1 MKIQT
6 DGISLYVEVDE
17 TLLNKGLIPALFL
30 HGFTGSSQ
38 EWKFILKRIG
48 DGFIP
53 FAVDI
58 IGHGKSDSPDNEQL
72 YTAESIS
79 KQIDTIITKL
89 GFTKVIICG
98 YSMGGR
104 AALSYCSN
112 YPDKVMGLI
121 LESTTPG
128 IEEEPLRKK
137 RIENDGLLIER
148 IKRDGVEQFCRYWLN
163 LPLFESLKSLPQ
175 EEFNNL
181 LDLKSGNNPV
191 GLSNS
196 LKGFGTGTMPALWKG
211 LWTVN
216 FPVLLI
222 TGEYD
227 DKFTGINEKV
237 KLLIG
242 NSIHKI
248 IKDCGHNTHLEK
260 PEEFINLVNKYLS
273 DNYSGKMK

>member
-1 MKIQT
+1 MEIQT
-6 DGISLYVEVDE
+6 DGISLYIEVDE
-17 TLLNKGLIPALFL
+17 TLLNKELIPILFL

-48 DGFIP
+48 NAFIP
-53 FAVDI
+53 FAVDL
-58 IGHGKSDSPDNEQL
+58 IGHGRSDSPDNESL
-72 YTAESIS
+72 YNAESIS
-79 KQIDTIITKL
+79 RQLDAVITKL
-89 GFTKVIICG
+89 GFSKVIICG

-104 AALSYCSN
+104 GALSYYSN
-112 YPDKVMGLI
+112 YSDKVMGLI
-121 LESTTPG
+121 LESATPG
-128 IEEEPLRKK
+128 IEEEALRKK
-137 RIENDGLLIER
+137 RIENDDLLTQR
-148 IKRDGVEQFCRYWLN
+148 IKKDGVKQFCRYWLN

-175 EEFNNL
+175 EELNNL

-196 LKGFGTGTMPALWKG
+196 LKGFGTGTMPALWNKLG
-211 LWTVN
+211 TVN

-227 DKFTGINEKV
+227 DKFTGINENV
-237 KLLIG
+237 KLMIDS
-242 NSIHKI
+242 SIHEI

-273 DNYSGKMK
+273 DNFSGK

>member
-6 DGISLYVEVDE
+6 DGISLYIEVDE
-17 TLLNKGLIPALFL
+17 TLLNKELLPILFL
-30 HGFTGSSQ
+30 HGFTGSSR

-48 DGFIP
+48 NAFLP

-58 IGHGKSDSPDNEQL
+58 IGHGKSDSPENETS

-79 KQIDTIITKL
+79 RQIDAVITKL
-89 GFTKVIICG
+89 GFPKVIICG

-104 AALSYCSN
+104 AALSYYSN

-121 LESTTPG
+121 LESATPG
-128 IEEEPLRKK
+128 IEEEQLRKK
-137 RIENDGLLIER
+137 RIESDELLIQR

-175 EEFNNL
+175 EELNNL
-181 LDLKSGNNPV
+181 LDVKSANSPV

-196 LKGFGTGTMPALWKG
+196 LKGFGTGTMPALWNKLG
-211 LWTVN
+211 MIN

-222 TGEYD
+222 SGEYD
-227 DKFTGINEKV
+227 DKFTGISEKV
-237 KLLIG
+237 KLMIAR
-242 NSIHKI
+242 SIHKI

-273 DNYSGKMK
+273 DNFSGK